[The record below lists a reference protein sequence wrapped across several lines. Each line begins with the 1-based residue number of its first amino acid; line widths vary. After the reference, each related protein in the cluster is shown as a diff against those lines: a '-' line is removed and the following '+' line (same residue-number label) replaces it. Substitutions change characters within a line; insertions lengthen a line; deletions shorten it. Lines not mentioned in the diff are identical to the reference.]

1 MGIRSAVPIQSPG
14 TLLALAAWLSIAAS
28 PLDASPTH
36 TFSSRV
42 CGTQDPTPEQAAQ
55 VESVIEAKSAGLESG
70 SNVGCLVPVAFHV
83 ITNSSEG
90 NVTDE
95 QIQEQIEEMNLDFSG
110 AYGGYDTGYRFVL
123 SSIDRTNNATWF
135 TMVQD
140 SKNQMRAM
148 EALGIDPAHH
158 LNVYTGD
165 IDALGWSSLP
175 WGIAENDIHQGIV
188 IHYESLPGGTLDGFN
203 LGRTATHETGHYF
216 GLFHTFFGGCTEP
229 NDYVTDTPEEAEPA
243 SGCPP
248 DTEDSCPS
256 AGMDPI
262 HDYLDYSDD
271 PCYHG
276 FTAGQDARM
285 DQTLAAYRPTL
296 LQQQVAVGAPAG
308 PGVTLLSAA
317 PNPTRG
323 PTRLSFTLPQVA
335 RVRLS
340 IIDVAG
346 RAVAS
351 LAEGVFA
358 AGRYER
364 VFDPSSRADGVYFAV
379 LTAGSRRITQ
389 PLVIT
394 R

>member
-1 MGIRSAVPIQSPG
+1 
-14 TLLALAAWLSIAAS
+14 LALAACLSIAAPS
-28 PLDASPTH
+28 LHASPTH

-42 CGTQDPTPEQAAQ
+42 CGTQDPTPEEAAQ
-55 VESVIEAKSAGLESG
+55 VQSVIEARSSSLESTT
-70 SNVGCLVPVAFHV
+70 NVGCLVPVAFHV
-83 ITNSSEG
+83 ITNGVDG
-90 NVTDE
+90 NLTDE
-95 QIQEQIEEMNLDFSG
+95 QIQEQIGEMNRDFGG

-135 TMVQD
+135 TMVED

-158 LNVYTGD
+158 LNIYTGD
-165 IDALGWSSLP
+165 IAALGWSSLP
-175 WGIAENDIHQGIV
+175 WGVAENDIHQGIV
-188 IHYESLPGGTLDGFN
+188 IHYESVPGGNMTGFN

-229 NDYVTDTPEEAEPA
+229 NDYVADTPEEAEPA

-248 DTEDSCPS
+248 DTEDTCPS
-256 AGMDPI
+256 PGSDPI

-271 PCYHG
+271 PCYDG

-285 DQTLAAYRPTL
+285 DQTVTAYRPTL
-296 LQQQVAVGAPAG
+296 LQQQVAVGAPAAA
-308 PGVTLLSAA
+308 PGVTFLSAA

-323 PTRLSFTLPQVA
+323 PTRLTFRLPKSEPI
-335 RVRLS
+335 RLA
-340 IIDVAG
+340 IVDAAG

-351 LAEGVFA
+351 LADGVFE
-358 AGRYER
+358 AGHYER
-364 VFDPSSRADGVYFAV
+364 VFDPGSRAGGVYFAV
-379 LTAGSRRITQ
+379 LTTPSARITR
-389 PLVIT
+389 PLIIT